1 MQLPNKLA
9 RYGRSLSS
17 RVVVMALFT
26 HALLVLATVVIVRY
40 GYAASLANQIFIVV
54 AYLALSFSFAGI
66 TAWQMTAALKKLGL
80 QSRRVASGDFA
91 SQLEVGTQI
100 VEIQQLADDLN
111 NMRRELVEQANRL
124 EHQALHDALTALPN
138 RVLLRDRV
146 EAAIKKARREGS
158 KFSLMIMDL
167 DHFKEVND
175 TLGHP
180 IGDMVLQLTA
190 AKLRHRLRDCDTV
203 ARLGGDE
210 FAVLIFT
217 DDVEAA
223 QHVAQKIR
231 EALERPLRIDELTL
245 RVGGSIGIATYPS
258 DGEDF
263 ETLLRRADV
272 AMYTAKREGTGYAL
286 YEKARDPNS
295 ANLLSLTGELRD
307 AIDGEDLTLYY
318 QPKFRLTDKKIVGA
332 EALIRWNHPSRGMVM
347 PNDFIPLAE
356 KSGLIEPLTNWVLK
370 TAMNQTEAWE
380 KMGMDVPLAVNI
392 SAKNLQMQSFPD
404 TLASLFKNSKI
415 KRQNFVLELTE
426 SALLVDPNQAIK
438 VLEQFDRVG
447 VRLSIDD
454 FGTGYSSLAYLKRL
468 PVRELKIDRVFVRD
482 MVSNRNDLAIVT
494 ATIQMAHGLDL
505 SVVAEG
511 IEDEPTL
518 GLLTQLGCDVGQ
530 GYFFSTP
537 LTSIQFEEFWRSAQ
551 HTGIR
556 LEPV

>member
-1 MQLPNKLA
+1 MHLPDKLA
-9 RYGRSLSS
+9 RFGRSLSS

-26 HALLVLATVVIVRY
+26 HALLVLATIVIVRY
-40 GYAASLANQIFIVV
+40 GYAASLSNQIFIVV
-54 AYLALSFSFAGI
+54 AYLVLSFSFAGI

-80 QSRRVASGDFA
+80 QSRRVASGDFS
-91 SQLEVGTQI
+91 SQLEVGTKI

-124 EHQALHDALTALPN
+124 EHQALHDALTSLPN

-158 KFSLMIMDL
+158 RFSLMIMDL

-307 AIDGEDLTLYY
+307 AIDGENLALYY

-370 TAMNQTEAWE
+370 TAMKQTEAWE

-404 TLASLFKNSKI
+404 TLAGLFKDSKI

-518 GLLTQLGCDVGQ
+518 GMLTELGCDVGQ

-537 LTSIQFEEFWRSAQ
+537 LTSVQFEEFWRSAQ